1 MQGMLEESKK
11 RDAEVRREV
20 REAEERV
27 GKVRG
32 EVAAVMDRVVKETE
46 GKFRRVLTLDA
57 QVGSL
62 KQEHELLRLR
72 RMKDDQVM
80 QEERAKLER
89 RLVKAERSLEESREK
104 LQVVYRGFNREVGGI
119 RDTIDQ
125 MRGPLV
131 CETRNAQKEN
141 EALLREIGRTQNI
154 NREIIGGKSAQ
165 ISPSK
170 SLMQPNSPM
179 AEAERA
185 FKDYISSSQLSTQ
198 VLSLKVKPPQLKMES
213 TGMSLND
220 LQQPAK
226 PKKQAKRRIFT
237 SQGRRNPKIKLNP
250 NFS

>member
-154 NREIIGGKSAQ
+154 NREIIGGKSA
-165 ISPSK
+165 
-170 SLMQPNSPM
+170 
-179 AEAERA
+179 
-185 FKDYISSSQLSTQ
+185 
-198 VLSLKVKPPQLKMES
+198 
-213 TGMSLND
+213 
-220 LQQPAK
+220 
-226 PKKQAKRRIFT
+226 
-237 SQGRRNPKIKLNP
+237 
-250 NFS
+250 